1 MGDFDGKQVLVV
13 GGSSGI
19 GLAAAQRI
27 LSQGATVTIA
37 SRSRDKV
44 DQALA
49 RLGGKA
55 SGDVLDTTDDR
66 AVEAYFRGK
75 TFDHVVSSASQTR
88 VKHIKE
94 MPLEDAYA
102 SMNSK
107 FWGFF
112 RIARAASIAPGG
124 SLTIV
129 TGFRS
134 IRPAKGNALQG
145 AINAGLEGLVR
156 GLALE
161 LAPVRVNAVSPG
173 FTNTPLL
180 GPLSDAE
187 RQAKL
192 DQVAAAV
199 PAGVAGQPEHMAI
212 QITACMLNPYMT
224 GSTVYIEGGA
234 ALA

>member
-1 MGDFDGKQVLVV
+1 
-13 GGSSGI
+13 
-19 GLAAAQRI
+19 
-27 LSQGATVTIA
+27 
-37 SRSRDKV
+37 
-44 DQALA
+44 
-49 RLGGKA
+49 
-55 SGDVLDTTDDR
+55 
-66 AVEAYFRGK
+66 VEAFFRGR

-88 VKHIKE
+88 VSHIKE
-94 MPLEDAYA
+94 MSLEDAYA

-112 RIARAASIAPGG
+112 RIARAATIAPGG

-134 IRPAKGNALQG
+134 IRPARGNALQG

-180 GPLSDAE
+180 GPLTETE

-192 DQVAAAV
+192 AQVAATV

-224 GSTVYIEGGA
+224 GATVYIEGGA
-234 ALA
+234 ALI